1 MHYGTSIHKDLQTD
15 MLTCKNSGVKKHT
28 LNVIY
33 NKKNTFEMPNKL
45 GEKKNK
51 QQTGCKHKEKLTGT
65 HPKSTFVSF
74 DHDVVFPSSV
84 MIYLGMKRA
93 KIKSAET

>member
-1 MHYGTSIHKDLQTD
+1 
-15 MLTCKNSGVKKHT
+15 MLTCKNLGVEKHT

-33 NKKNTFEMPNKL
+33 NENYFEIPNKL
-45 GEKKNK
+45 REKKLK
-51 QQTGCKHKEKLTGT
+51 QQTGYKHKEKLTGT

-74 DHDVVFPSSV
+74 DHGVVFPSSV